1 MSRRQS
7 SVDRASLLILAA
19 AVTAGGGAL
28 GSVTAQE
35 VPVPPRPAA
44 GEPKPTAEP
53 PLLQLRGRQQQ
64 VQHDI
69 SPLTDALSEVLQTN
83 DEGALRPRPR
93 LAVNGESGEGK
104 VAGAGGEEVVNN
116 AADLAAIP
124 DSFHGI
130 DLDALGD
137 LVVPI
142 DDDHMA
148 PASRQDDANDDRTG
162 ERHLNV
168 LREMTDLHVD
178 TAEEI
183 SDNSSKHGGYSRD
196 STTTGTA
203 IEGDDYDSSLVTNYI
218 VNGKRDRLSSFVMAL
233 DFRGGTSYR
242 GACGATMISKRYAV
256 TAAHVSQVK
265 SSPMPPSHLENSFLI
280 V

>member
-53 PLLQLRGRQQQ
+53 PLQLRGRQQQ
-64 VQHDI
+64 VQHGI
-69 SPLTDALSEVLQTN
+69 SPLTGASSEVLQKN
-83 DEGALRPRPR
+83 DEGALRQRGL

-104 VAGAGGEEVVNN
+104 VAGAGGGEVVNN

-124 DSFHGI
+124 NSFHGI